1 MRLAMYLRSSIGIG
15 GIDETEASGPL
26 GVIPIGHVFDPVLI
40 LNFQVLAVASAMF
53 SAVAPAMSWRS
64 MKIGMLQP
72 LPSLLQGVGLMF
84 WLTRNKFCGS
94 NLALTAASR
103 LALPR

>member
-1 MRLAMYLRSSIGIG
+1 MRLTMHARGSFGVR

-26 GVIPIGHVFDPVLI
+26 GVIPIGHVFDPVLV
-40 LNFQVLAVASAMF
+40 LNFKVLAVRFRNVLRRRSAHIV
-53 SAVAPAMSWRS
+53 AVHEDRHAPT
-64 MKIGMLQP
+64 
-72 LPSLLQGVGLMF
+72 PSLLQGVGLMF